1 MLSAVIVLLASTMFA
16 NGSLF
21 AQDWNGRRY
30 ITENSELCHQ
40 VIMQELAKDKD
51 FRDGAA
57 AEKDA
62 LITILAMTDI
72 RIGIAFKSKN
82 RFLFSVMMNINN
94 QLASKAGIGRE
105 EIEQANNRCL
115 SVRTPEWKYIPPS
128 EGPDA
133 YSWAPGAELGYQKT
147 PQLYRISTDPGEQEN
162 VAEIFPDIVSA
173 MQSVLDNL

>member
-1 MLSAVIVLLASTMFA
+1 MRNLSFRLLSAVIVLLASTMFA

-40 VIMQELAKDKD
+40 VIMEELAKDKD

-94 QLASKAGIGRE
+94 QLANKAGLGRE
-105 EIEQANNRCL
+105 EIEQANNQLMQL
-115 SVRTPEWKYIPPS
+115 SADLKESGLYSIKDSKLIIKS
-128 EGPDA
+128 KEGSDKNDV
-133 YSWAPGAELGYQKT
+133 EFV
-147 PQLYRISTDPGEQEN
+147 I
-162 VAEIFPDIVSA
+162 
-173 MQSVLDNL
+173 LDNGQKLKASDAFYTLVFKRVK